1 MSLVPDV
8 LDAPRS
14 AHDVL
19 EWSRQTVTP
28 HLQSVVATLPTT
40 TRRITGYQFGWSDAR
55 ERTSTLRSAL
65 TMLAAS
71 AVGGTPE
78 QALAAATAVE
88 LAHQHCL
95 LHDDV
100 TDGIRTRRN
109 RAMAWTVYG
118 AEPTLEAADALLT
131 LAFTVLAG
139 SGHPEAVRGVRML
152 NTAMLAV
159 VDGQIEDLALDAPRP
174 PDLASTVR
182 TATSTAGALM
192 GCACAMGAVFG
203 GGSQAQVEHLRV
215 FGSHV
220 GLVFQHVEDL
230 IGIWGLPLHA
240 DLHRRRMSLPVV
252 AAMTSGTAE
261 GRELSS
267 LYQGDEPLS
276 DAEADRAVEWVDAAG
291 GRTWSLREV
300 DGLLVRALRRLR
312 SAQPGAR
319 AADELFALAQQAAR
333 HDH

>member
-1 MSLVPDV
+1 MATDV
-8 LDAPRS
+8 LNAPRS

-28 HLQSVVATLPTT
+28 RLQSAVATLPTT
-40 TRRITGYQFGWSDAR
+40 TRRIAGYQFGWSDAR
-55 ERTSTLRSAL
+55 ERTSALRSAL
-65 TMLAAS
+65 TMLSAS

-78 QALAAATAVE
+78 QALAAAAAVE
-88 LAHQHCL
+88 LAHQHCQ

-100 TDGIRTRRN
+100 TDGVRTRRD
-109 RAMAWTVYG
+109 RATAWTVFG
-118 AEPTLEAADALLT
+118 AEPALEAADALLAQ
-131 LAFTVLAG
+131 AFTVLAG
-139 SGHPEAVRGVRML
+139 SGHPSAVLGVRML

-174 PDLASTVR
+174 PDLATSVR
-182 TATSTAGALM
+182 NAASTAGALM

-203 GGSQAQVEHLRV
+203 GGSQAQIEHLRV
-215 FGSHV
+215 FGAHV

-230 IGIWGLPLHA
+230 IGIWGSPLHA

-261 GRELSS
+261 GRELAE
-267 LYQGDEPLS
+267 LYSGDEPLS
-276 DAEADRAVEWVDAAG
+276 DAEAHRAAELVDLAG

-300 DGLLVRALRRLR
+300 DSLLVQALRRLR
-312 SAQPGAR
+312 SAQPGAT